1 MAQTLLQVEDL
12 HTQFFTSRGVVRA
25 VDGVSLH
32 IDVGETLGVVGE
44 SGCGKTMTAL
54 SILRLVPD
62 PGKIVSGRILFRGND
77 VLKMGD
83 EEIREFR
90 GNDVAMIFQDPM
102 TSLNPV
108 TKVGRQIE
116 EAMTAHQRFTPE
128 LAKSRVIELLTRV
141 RVPSAER
148 RAKDYPHQ
156 FSGGM
161 RQRAMIAMG
170 LANEPSLLI
179 ADEPTTALDVTVQ
192 AQIIQLMKQLN
203 RELGTAMM
211 LITHNMALVAS
222 LCQRVVVMYAGRVV
236 EEGPVEQIFK
246 SPQHPYTWSLL
257 RSVPRVDEAR
267 KDRLVSIKG
276 LPPDL
281 SNPPPGC
288 KFHPR
293 CPFVIDRCKI
303 EEPALSEVATEQ
315 VARCWVLM
323 RNVSEADVAT
333 ARASSI
339 SIAAAQNLKAPV
351 GDGSGGAVVGG
362 AGTAGGSSNS
372 ARS

>member
-12 HTQFFTSRGVVRA
+12 HTQFYTSRGVVRA
-25 VDGVSLH
+25 VDGVTLH
-32 IDVGETLGVVGE
+32 VDAGETVGIVGE

-62 PGKIVSGRILFRGND
+62 PGRITSGRILFAGKN
-77 VLKMGD
+77 VTKMTD
-83 EEIREFR
+83 DEIRDFR

-108 TKVGRQIE
+108 TKIGSQIE
-116 EAMTAHQRFTPE
+116 EAMTAHQRFTQT
-128 LAKSRVIELLTRV
+128 LARGRVVELLKRV
-141 RVPSAER
+141 RVPAAESR
-148 RAKDYPHQ
+148 VKDYPHQ

-170 LANEPSLLI
+170 LSNEPSLLI

-222 LCQRVVVMYAGRVV
+222 LCQRIIVMYAGRIV
-236 EEGPVEQIFK
+236 EEGPVDQIFK

-267 KDRLVSIKG
+267 KERLVSIRG

-281 SNPPPGC
+281 LNPPPGC

-293 CPFVIDRCKI
+293 CPFVIDKCKVDP
-303 EEPALSEVATEQ
+303 EPNLGEVDVNQ

-323 RNVSEADVAT
+323 RNVKDESLEAAKT
-333 ARASSI
+333 SALSKE
-339 SIAAAQNLKAPV
+339 AAEKLKAPV
-351 GDGSGGAVVGG
+351 AEVGGG
-362 AGTAGGSSNS
+362 AGG
-372 ARS
+372 

>member
-1 MAQTLLQVEDL
+1 MPAPLLQIQDL
-12 HTQFFTSRGVVRA
+12 RTQFFTSRGVVQA
-25 VDGVSLH
+25 VNGVTLH
-32 IDVGETLGVVGE
+32 IDAGETLGIVGE
-44 SGCGKTMTAL
+44 SGCGKTITAL
-54 SILRLVPD
+54 SVLRLVPE
-62 PGKIVSGRILFRGND
+62 PGRITGGQILFRGQD
-77 VLKMGD
+77 VTKMDD
-83 EEIREFR
+83 EEIRDFR

-108 TKVGRQIE
+108 TKVGFQIE
-116 EAMTAHQRFTPE
+116 EAMTAHSRFSQS
-128 LAKSRVIELLTRV
+128 LAKSRVVELLRRV
-141 RVPSAER
+141 RVPAAESR
-148 RAKDYPHQ
+148 VKDYPHQ

-170 LANEPSLLI
+170 LSNEPALLI

-222 LCQRVVVMYAGRVV
+222 LCQRIVVMYAGRVV

-267 KDRLVSIKG
+267 KDRLVSIRG

-281 SNPPPGC
+281 TNPPPGC

-293 CPFVIDRCKI
+293 CPFVIDKCKVDP
-303 EEPALSEVATEQ
+303 EPPLGEVDVNQ

-323 RNVSEADVAT
+323 RNVKDED
-333 ARASSI
+333 
-339 SIAAAQNLKAPV
+339 IAAAKTSVVSVEAAKKLKAESTEA
-351 GDGSGGAVVGG
+351 SGV
-362 AGTAGGSSNS
+362 AGG
-372 ARS
+372 

>member
-1 MAQTLLQVEDL
+1 LAQTLLQVEDL
-12 HTQFFTSRGVVRA
+12 HTQFYTSRGVVRA
-25 VDGVSLH
+25 VDGVTLH
-32 IDVGETLGVVGE
+32 VDAGETVGIVGE

-62 PGKIVSGRILFRGND
+62 PGRITSGRILFAGKN
-77 VLKMGD
+77 VTKMTD
-83 EEIREFR
+83 DEIRDFR

-108 TKVGRQIE
+108 TKIGSQIE
-116 EAMTAHQRFTPE
+116 EAMTAHQRFTQT
-128 LAKSRVIELLTRV
+128 LARGRVVELLKRV
-141 RVPSAER
+141 RVPAAESR
-148 RAKDYPHQ
+148 VKDYPHQ

-170 LANEPSLLI
+170 LSNEPSLLI

-222 LCQRVVVMYAGRVV
+222 LCQRIIVMYAGRIV
-236 EEGPVEQIFK
+236 EEGPVDQIFK

-267 KDRLVSIKG
+267 KERLVSIRG

-281 SNPPPGC
+281 LNPPPGC

-293 CPFVIDRCKI
+293 CPFVIDKCKVDP
-303 EEPALSEVATEQ
+303 EPNLGEVDVNQ

-323 RNVSEADVAT
+323 RNVKDESLEAAKT
-333 ARASSI
+333 SALSKE
-339 SIAAAQNLKAPV
+339 AAEKLKAPV
-351 GDGSGGAVVGG
+351 AEVGGG
-362 AGTAGGSSNS
+362 AGG
-372 ARS
+372 

>member
-1 MAQTLLQVEDL
+1 MGQTLLQLEDL
-12 HTQFFTSRGVVRA
+12 HTQFFTSRGVVHA

-32 IDVGETLGVVGE
+32 IDAGETLGVVGE
-44 SGCGKTMTAL
+44 SGCGKTITAL
-54 SILRLVPD
+54 SVLRLVPE
-62 PGKIVSGRILFRGND
+62 PGRITSGKILFRGRD
-77 VLKMGD
+77 VTKMDD
-83 EEIREFR
+83 EEIRDFR

-108 TKVGRQIE
+108 TKVGFQIE
-116 EAMTAHQRFTPE
+116 EAMTAHNRFSAS
-128 LAKSRVIELLTRV
+128 LARTRVVELLKRV
-141 RVPSAER
+141 RVPAAETR
-148 RAKDYPHQ
+148 VKDYPHQ

-222 LCQRVVVMYAGRVV
+222 LCQRVVVMYAGRIV
-236 EEGPVEQIFK
+236 EEGPVEQIFN

-267 KDRLVSIKG
+267 KDRLVSIRG

-281 SNPPPGC
+281 VNPPPGC

-293 CPFVIDRCKI
+293 CPFVIDRCRVD
-303 EEPALSEVATEQ
+303 EPSLGEVGVDQ

-323 RNVSEADVAT
+323 RNVKAEDIEAAK
-333 ARASSI
+333 ASALSVEAAQKLKAE
-339 SIAAAQNLKAPV
+339 AAAVAPEV
-351 GDGSGGAVVGG
+351 DGV
-362 AGTAGGSSNS
+362 AGG
-372 ARS
+372 

>member
-1 MAQTLLQVEDL
+1 MAETLLKIEDL

-32 IDVGETLGVVGE
+32 VDVGETLGVVGE

-54 SILRLVPD
+54 SILRLVPE
-62 PGKIVSGRILFRGND
+62 PGRITSGSIKFRGRD
-77 VLKMGD
+77 VTKMD
-83 EEIREFR
+83 DDEIRDFR

-108 TKVGRQIE
+108 TKVGFQIE
-116 EAMTAHQRFTPE
+116 EAMTAHDRFTPT
-128 LAKSRVIELLTRV
+128 LAKGRVVELLKRV
-141 RVPSAER
+141 RVPAAESR
-148 RAKDYPHQ
+148 VKDYPHQ

-170 LANEPSLLI
+170 LSNEPSLLI

-222 LCQRVVVMYAGRVV
+222 LCQRVVVMYAGRIV

-281 SNPPPGC
+281 LNPPPGC

-293 CPFVIDRCKI
+293 CPFVIDRCKADP
-303 EEPALSEVATEQ
+303 EPQLEDVAANQ

-323 RNVSEADVAT
+323 RNVKSEDVA
-333 ARASSI
+333 AAKESALSVEAAEKLK
-339 SIAAAQNLKAPV
+339 AAAPV
-351 GDGSGGAVVGG
+351 
-362 AGTAGGSSNS
+362 AGGDAS
-372 ARS
+372 R

>member
-1 MAQTLLQVEDL
+1 VAQPLLQIEDL

-25 VDGVSLH
+25 VDGVSFH
-32 IDVGETLGVVGE
+32 INSGETLGVVGE
-44 SGCGKTMTAL
+44 SGCGKTITAL
-54 SILRLVPD
+54 SILRLVPE
-62 PGKIVSGRILFRGND
+62 PGRITSGRILLRGND
-77 VLKMGD
+77 VTKMD
-83 EEIREFR
+83 DDEIRELR

-108 TKVGRQIE
+108 TRIGPQIE
-116 EAMTAHQRFTPE
+116 EAMTAHDRFTGAQ
-128 LAKSRVIELLTRV
+128 AKSRVVELLKRV
-141 RVPSAER
+141 RVPSAESR
-148 RAKDYPHQ
+148 VKDYPHQ

-161 RQRAMIAMG
+161 RQRAMIAMA
-170 LANEPSLLI
+170 LANEPALII

-211 LITHNMALVAS
+211 LITHNMALIAS
-222 LCQRVVVMYAGRVV
+222 LCERVVVMYAGRVV
-236 EEGPVEQIFK
+236 EEGPVEQIFN

-281 SNPPPGC
+281 LNSPKGC

-293 CPFVIDRCKI
+293 CPFIIDKCKVDP
-303 EEPALSEVATEQ
+303 EPRLEEVAANQ
-315 VARCWVLM
+315 LARCWVLM
-323 RNVSEADVAT
+323 PNVTQEAIESAKTSALSVDA
-333 ARASSI
+333 ARK
-339 SIAAAQNLKAPV
+339 LKEA
-351 GDGSGGAVVGG
+351 GTG
-362 AGTAGGSSNS
+362 AGG
-372 ARS
+372 

>member
-1 MAQTLLQVEDL
+1 MGKTLLQVEDL
-12 HTQFFTSRGVVRA
+12 HTQFFTTRGIVRA
-25 VDGVSLH
+25 VDGVSFH
-32 IDVGETLGVVGE
+32 IDAGETLGVVGE

-62 PGKIVSGRILFRGND
+62 PGKIISGRILFEGND
-77 VLKMGD
+77 VTKMD
-83 EEIREFR
+83 DDAIKDFR
-90 GNDVAMIFQDPM
+90 GNDVSMIFQDPM
-102 TSLNPV
+102 TSMNPV
-108 TKVGRQIE
+108 TKIGAQIE
-116 EAMTAHQRFTPE
+116 EAMTAHKRFTKE
-128 LAKSRVIELLTRV
+128 QARTRVIELLTRV

-148 RAKDYPHQ
+148 RVNDYPHQ

-236 EEGPVEQIFK
+236 EEGPVEQIFS

-293 CPFVIDRCKI
+293 CPFIVKRCRE
-303 EEPALSEVATEQ
+303 EEPSLDEVAANQ

-323 RNVSEADVAT
+323 RNVTEDA
-333 ARASSI
+333 
-339 SIAAAQNLKAPV
+339 IAAAKSTALSHDAAQKLKEPV
-351 GDGSGGAVVGG
+351 GPDADGNG
-362 AGTAGGSSNS
+362 
-372 ARS
+372 